1 MDLGAI
7 LFDIDGVLHVGEQ
20 PVPGAADTLAW
31 CRDAGIPHLFLT
43 NTTSR
48 PRGAIA
54 ARLQAMG
61 LPVSEDEILT
71 PVQAAIA
78 WLEAQDRRRIALFVP
93 EATAK
98 EFAGFERVEDESPAR
113 AVVVGDLGEAW
124 DFWRLNR
131 AFRILVSDADCALVA
146 LGMTRYW
153 RAADGLRLDVGP
165 FVMALGYAS
174 DREPVVTG
182 KPDRHFFE
190 AALERLGMPADRVLM
205 IGDDIRGDVGGAR
218 SAGLHAVLVKTGK
231 FRPQDLE
238 SDIRPDAV
246 LDSVADLP
254 GWWSRHA

>member
-20 PVPGAADTLAW
+20 PVAGAAETLAW
-31 CRDAGIPHLFLT
+31 CREAGIPHLFLT

-48 PRGAIA
+48 PRTAIA

-61 LPVSEDEILT
+61 LPVTEEEILT

-78 WLEAQDRRRIALFVP
+78 WLEEQGRRRIALFVP
-93 EATAK
+93 EATAN
-98 EFAGFERVEDESPAR
+98 EFGDFERVEDESPAR

-124 DFWRLNR
+124 DFRRLNR
-131 AFRILVSDADCALVA
+131 AFRILFADSDCALVA

-165 FVMALGYAS
+165 FVTALAYAS

-190 AALERLGMPADRVLM
+190 AALERLGLPAARVLM
-205 IGDDIRGDVGGAR
+205 VGDDIRGDVDGAR

-238 SDIRPDAV
+238 SGIRPDAV

-254 GWWSRHA
+254 DWWSRHA